1 MGNRKDLNN
10 KKTVEQQNDLQVN
23 SVDEN
28 SQVVKT
34 ATEAPVSKTESST
47 SVADANKAT
56 ANAGSTTNDA
66 VNTTASE
73 AENNEVGT
81 ENSAASEQTEK
92 KKIVARKDMTWRQWT
107 WHEMKRNKIAYV
119 MIAPFM
125 FVFILFTCFPVVL
138 SLALSFTSF
147 NMLELNWDMFIG
159 ISNYTRLFFEDDI
172 FLLAC
177 KNTLVFAMITGPVSY
192 ILSFLVAWFINELS
206 PRVRALVTLIFYA
219 PSIAGSVYLIWATLF
234 SDDAYG
240 WVNGVLLD
248 LGLIDSAILW
258 FHDENY
264 AMTLCIVVA
273 LWMSLGTAFLSFIAG
288 LQTINKSLFEAAAV
302 DGIKNRWQELWFIT
316 LPMMRPQLMF
326 GAVMAITGSFGFGGV
341 VTALCGFPSVNYSC
355 HTIMHCLE
363 DYGSTR
369 WEVGYASAIAFVLF
383 LIMIGANTLVN
394 KMLSKVGQ

>member
-1 MGNRKDLNN
+1 MDELNN
-10 KKTVEQQNDLQVN
+10 NQNAP
-23 SVDEN
+23 
-28 SQVVKT
+28 
-34 ATEAPVSKTESST
+34 ATEE
-47 SVADANKAT
+47 VAQ
-56 ANAGSTTNDA
+56 
-66 VNTTASE
+66 
-73 AENNEVGT
+73 ENLQN
-81 ENSAASEQTEK
+81 NSIIEEKQEK
-92 KKIVARKDMTWRQWT
+92 KKAVCRKDMTKAQWT
-107 WHEMKRNKIAYV
+107 WKEMKRNKVAYL

-125 FVFILFTCFPVVL
+125 FVFILFTALPVAL
-138 SLALSFTSF
+138 SLILSLTNF
-147 NMLELNWDMFIG
+147 NMLEINAEMFIWFD
-159 ISNYTRLFFEDDI
+159 NYKRLFFDDDI

-177 KNTLVFAMITGPVSY
+177 KNTLIFAAVTGPVSY

-206 PRVRALVTLIFYA
+206 PRLRAFVTLIFYA
-219 PSIAGSVYLIWATLF
+219 PSISGSVYLIWGIMF
-234 SDDAYG
+234 SNDSYG
-240 WVNGVLLD
+240 IVNGILLD
-248 LGLIDSAILW
+248 LGIINTPILW
-258 FHDENY
+258 FYDEKY

-316 LPMMRPQLMF
+316 LPMMKPQLMF

-383 LIMIGANTLVN
+383 IIMIGANTLVN
-394 KMLSKVGQ
+394 KALSKVGQ